1 MLVVKSH
8 MQRKLEKGEL
18 TPVLR
23 MKGQHVPSGHSGVWR
38 QLQCWVSLWTLATA
52 AVLTRE
58 CSSLPQPKD
67 DIYPL
72 LHPTMHCW
80 TPSSDLY
87 VGCEEGHFLTI
98 NTETLKVTVLQKVEE
113 ISLLGKKQLCPQY

>member
-1 MLVVKSH
+1 MI
-8 MQRKLEKGEL
+8 
-18 TPVLR
+18 
-23 MKGQHVPSGHSGVWR
+23 
-38 QLQCWVSLWTLATA
+38 
-52 AVLTRE
+52 AVLTHG
-58 CSSLPQPKD
+58 CYSLPKPKD

-87 VGCEEGHFLTI
+87 VGCEEGHLLMI

-113 ISLLGKKQLCPQY
+113 FPVLGKKRLCLGVQEYSFGVSFAYPSRWWFEDP